1 MVGVLLAV
9 LALTVQGIV
18 FLFAFLFKIGVNLNP
33 FEWGNSPSRAE
44 KDAVQR
50 EEEIKKNEREYQG
63 DCYAALRMGLSYDI
77 DEIDNRAQRLFLP
90 ENEELLRDLEQD
102 LKYIYGTKEG
112 YDSNWTRSLM
122 IAKYYHCLDNWCG
135 MRIDKK
141 RKAPYTYEDFKIII
155 REDSYPDYGWIV
167 LRYLQR
173 IEYYLNNAGKGDICK
188 FVSQYGRLVVRFPE
202 VSYVGGLAPITKG
215 KKAVVSGE
223 LTLMVCKDLY
233 VGCPAYPYTDYETDP
248 EHEYVR
254 WAIEGTGNPDLN
266 KYLIERRVFEHT
278 EEYDNKNLLS
288 EEQIEIHRKE
298 VVKYIKGFEEWREQ
312 IEEERIKYREECRKK
327 DQKNILLFIGGIFVV
342 IICTIFFCWL
352 DYGYL

>member
-1 MVGVLLAV
+1 MVGVLLAI

-18 FLFAFLFKIGVNLNP
+18 FLFAFLAKIGVNLNP

-44 KDAVQR
+44 KDAAQR
-50 EEEIKKNEREYQG
+50 EEEIKKNAREHQG

-233 VGCPAYPYTDYETDP
+233 VGVPAYPYIDYETDP
-248 EHEYVR
+248 EHERVR
-254 WAIEGTGNPDLN
+254 WAIEGTGDPSLN
-266 KYLIERRVFEHT
+266 KYLIEKRVFEHT
-278 EEYDNKNLLS
+278 EEYDK
-288 EEQIEIHRKE
+288 
-298 VVKYIKGFEEWREQ
+298 
-312 IEEERIKYREECRKK
+312 
-327 DQKNILLFIGGIFVV
+327 KNILPEDQIETRRQEVNKYIIGVQEQRAKRKEELDRIHEERRKEEREKDIGIFLLAV
-342 IICTIFFCWL
+342 IIMLCYCLIAWSSA
-352 DYGYL
+352 GYI